1 VLYVA
6 PEAPVVVELKY
17 LQGGFWHGCRAG
29 YVAGETVSASRQRL
43 QRHVERFRRLFASA
57 TSVPACTAQM
67 QSLLQQQWALRAGP
81 GELATSVAVGQV
93 VHQARQQVQRYKR
106 LLLEMPRPPPDLVP
120 CHAYVLV
127 GLFNVCRLWP
137 A

>member
-1 VLYVA
+1 VA
-6 PEAPVVVELKY
+6 CWWIKGTY
-17 LQGGFWHGCRAG
+17 
-29 YVAGETVSASRQRL
+29 
-43 QRHVERFRRLFASA
+43 ASA
-57 TSVPACTAQM
+57 VDINRP
-67 QSLLQQQWALRAGP
+67 
-81 GELATSVAVGQV
+81 ATSIAVGQV

-106 LLLEMPRPPPDLVP
+106 LLLAMLRPPPDPVP